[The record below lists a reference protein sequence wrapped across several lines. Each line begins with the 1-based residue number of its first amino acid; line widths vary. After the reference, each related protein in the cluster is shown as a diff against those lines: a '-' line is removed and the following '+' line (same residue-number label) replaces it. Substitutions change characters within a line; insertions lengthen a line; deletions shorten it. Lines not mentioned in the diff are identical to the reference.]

1 VKVLVVGAQGML
13 GTEIMAALQGRGVL
27 ATGVDLHDVDITDQA
42 AVRTL
47 LLGEKPSVVINCAAY
62 TAVDRAEAEEELAL
76 RVNGDGPRHLADAAA
91 AVDALLVHFS
101 TDFVFDGD
109 QRTPYRPSAQPNP
122 VSAYGRTKL
131 AGEAAV
137 LGSGCDHL
145 IIRTSWLYGA
155 AGPNFVKAIL
165 TRAANREPL
174 RIVNDQTGRPTW
186 AGNLAVN
193 TLSLLDVGARGL
205 LHVTDGGEAATWL
218 EFGAIALG
226 ISGHDV
232 QVTGVTTQDWG
243 APAARPAYSVLD
255 LTDTEDVLGRPMEPW
270 DIALERFLTTE
281 PS

>member
-1 VKVLVVGAQGML
+1 ML